1 MVYNDYAVKALI
13 FGVNG
18 QDGYYLKQLIERNM
32 GEIYGVSRKPH
43 PEFIN
48 GSVGDS
54 ILVAQLV
61 RDIRPDYIFHLA
73 ANSTTHYDALFEN
86 HETISTGTINI
97 LDATWKY
104 SKHSKVFLCGSG
116 LQFVNNCSGITE
128 FDPFEARDPYSVS
141 RIQSV
146 YAARY
151 FRKLGL
157 EIYIGYLFNHDSPL
171 RSSRHVNQKI
181 AQAARRIELGSKEF
195 LELGDL
201 EVRKEFSFAGDI
213 VNAIWRLI
221 NNKRGVFEAVIGSG
235 KAYPI
240 RQWVELCFT
249 YYGLNWE
256 NHVVLKKGFEAD
268 YSILVS
274 KPDTIFS
281 LGWQPEVEISQ
292 LCKMFVQA

>member
-1 MVYNDYAVKALI
+1 M
-13 FGVNG
+13 
-18 QDGYYLKQLIERNM
+18 R
-32 GEIYGVSRKPH
+32 RPH

-48 GSVGDS
+48 GSVGHS
-54 ILVAQLV
+54 VRVAQLV
-61 RDIRPDYIFHLA
+61 RDIQPDYIFHLA

-128 FDPFEARDPYSVS
+128 FDPFEARDPYSDI

-181 AQAARRIELGSKEF
+181 AQAARRIELRSKEF

-201 EVRKEFSFAGDI
+201 EVR
-213 VNAIWRLI
+213 
-221 NNKRGVFEAVIGSG
+221 
-235 KAYPI
+235 
-240 RQWVELCFT
+240 
-249 YYGLNWE
+249 
-256 NHVVLKKGFEAD
+256 
-268 YSILVS
+268 
-274 KPDTIFS
+274 
-281 LGWQPEVEISQ
+281 
-292 LCKMFVQA
+292 